1 MRVLISFELDGLPPT
16 VNLLYRNFRGHRY
29 KTPQGRAYQEQVA
42 VLLRNRWEGQP
53 PYELPIELRLIFT
66 ANNRRRWDI
75 DNRVKALQDCLSLAG
90 VLKDDRQ
97 VEILHVERKYG
108 EKQGTYIEV
117 RAIDTT
123 TRISERKESLRNW
136 IGQCLEK
143 F

>member
-1 MRVLISFELDGLPPT
+1 MRVLISLELDGLPPT
-16 VNLLYRNFRGHRY
+16 VNLLYRNFRHWRY
-29 KTPQGRAYQEQVA
+29 KTVSGRKYQEQA
-42 VLLRNRWEGQP
+42 AHILREAWSSKP

-123 TRISERKESLRNW
+123 TRISE
-136 IGQCLEK
+136 
-143 F
+143 